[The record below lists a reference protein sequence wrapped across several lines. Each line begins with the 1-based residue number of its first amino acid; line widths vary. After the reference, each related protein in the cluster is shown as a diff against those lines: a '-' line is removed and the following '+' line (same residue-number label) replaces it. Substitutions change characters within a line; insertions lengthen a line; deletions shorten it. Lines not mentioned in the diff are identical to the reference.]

1 MDAINWVLGEMGVGH
16 RVMNDYHMFGEN
28 FSGHREWKS
37 MLGLWIARCE
47 GRFLVPFAS
56 SAAF

>member
-1 MDAINWVLGEMGVGH
+1 MDAINWLLGEMDVGPQARKDYNLFVENFCGH
-16 RVMNDYHMFGEN
+16 RDF
-28 FSGHREWKS
+28 KS
-37 MLGLWIARCE
+37 LYGLWTARCE